1 MEIREYCP
9 ACEISWRDHLGV
21 AGTCAKCMA
30 WEHMAKELATILY
43 KDEVTQQ
50 DRDRILGE
58 YEKLK
63 FLQR

>member
-1 MEIREYCP
+1 MQINQECQS
-9 ACEISWRDHLGV
+9 CGTNWRDHLGV